1 MQMHKTSDDLTCPW
15 CGHEATGATCGDGS
29 DAPPTPGSVTVC
41 IECYGVG
48 EFFTMKDGRLN
59 IKPVNQQDIEP
70 GTRAEIHEITQRLIS
85 IKRRN

>member
-1 MQMHKTSDDLTCPW
+1 MHKTSDDLTCPW
-15 CGHEATGATCGDGS
+15 CGYTNDAATCADGS
-29 DAPPTPGSVTVC
+29 DERPTDGSVSVC

-59 IKPVNQQDIEP
+59 IKPVNQQELDP
-70 GTRAEIHEITQRLIS
+70 VTRATIHAARQRLIS

>member
-1 MQMHKTSDDLTCPW
+1 
-15 CGHEATGATCGDGS
+15 
-29 DAPPTPGSVTVC
+29 
-41 IECYGVG
+41 
-48 EFFTMKDGRLN
+48 MKDGRLN